1 MESAEIE
8 QRRRED
14 VKSFNRKELKNSKKR
29 RGEQGGPVEEGEPI
43 IDRCPN

>member
-29 RGEQGGPVEEGEPI
+29 RGSRE
-43 IDRCPN
+43 DRWKKENR